1 VIADALATGL
11 IAMNVKDIINFSN
24 ANNIAS
30 MLIINNN
37 VLEKYYSESFIKYLK
52 P

>member
-1 VIADALATGL
+1 
-11 IAMNVKDIINFSN
+11 MSVKDIINFSN
-24 ANNIAS
+24 ANNISS

-37 VLEKYYSESFIKYLK
+37 KVLEKYYSENFIKYLE